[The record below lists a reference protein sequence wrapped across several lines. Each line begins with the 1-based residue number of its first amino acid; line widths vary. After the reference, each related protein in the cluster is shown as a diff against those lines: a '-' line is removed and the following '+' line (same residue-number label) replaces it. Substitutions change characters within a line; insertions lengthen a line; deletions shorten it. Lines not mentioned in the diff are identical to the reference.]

1 MLKRVYVPISL
12 VITLMALVGFWRT
25 YFGHVVTGTIN
36 TIPLIHFH
44 AAVYVLW
51 LLLFIGQVTLAA
63 TGHLTLHKRLG
74 PWLMGLGVLVIVM
87 GLAITFERFGAEIAA
102 GNLAVGQRKLFGP
115 LRDMVFF
122 APFLWAGWNWRH
134 KPEIHKRLMIVAT
147 TILLIAAVGR
157 MIFLGRPVP
166 EWKFLLIWPLPV
178 YIGMV
183 HDFLTK
189 KLIHPVYIIGIF
201 AMLLMRLSL
210 PLRTT
215 ELWLK
220 FSGWLATLYNS

>member
-1 MLKRVYVPISL
+1 
-12 VITLMALVGFWRT
+12 
-25 YFGHVVTGTIN
+25 
-36 TIPLIHFH
+36 
-44 AAVYVLW
+44 
-51 LLLFIGQVTLAA
+51 
-63 TGHLTLHKRLG
+63 
-74 PWLMGLGVLVIVM
+74 
-87 GLAITFERFGAEIAA
+87 
-102 GNLAVGQRKLFGP
+102 
-115 LRDMVFF
+115 
-122 APFLWAGWNWRH
+122 
-134 KPEIHKRLMIVAT
+134 MIVAT